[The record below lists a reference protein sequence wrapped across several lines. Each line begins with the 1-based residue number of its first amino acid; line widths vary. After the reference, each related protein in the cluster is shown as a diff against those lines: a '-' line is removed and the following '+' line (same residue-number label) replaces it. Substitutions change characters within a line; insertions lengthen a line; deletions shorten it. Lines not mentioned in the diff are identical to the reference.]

1 MTDTPLPFAPFQPS
15 PPTVPEKPAE
25 TPKQK
30 AAREKREK
38 KAAAAE
44 KDHAR
49 EVAAAERPPSRQ
61 KRRSTGT
68 PKASKRAPKFDLQTI
83 LAAASTLKEA
93 DMSAFEKMIGM
104 LQDAGKPGRDRLLA
118 ALGKVFS
125 LAIQLKVVKFV
136 EQKRGRRKKKH
147 PKHTHTKRSA
157 VVRPLS

>member
-15 PPTVPEKPAE
+15 PPTQPVAEKPTKAKSE
-25 TPKQK
+25 TAKQK
-30 AAREKREK
+30 AAREKREA
-38 KAAAAE
+38 KAAT
-44 KDHAR
+44 KPYPDQTDR
-49 EVAAAERPPSRQ
+49 VLAAAPRQ

-93 DMSAFEKMIGM
+93 DMPAFEKMIGM

-125 LAIQLKVVKFV
+125 
-136 EQKRGRRKKKH
+136 
-147 PKHTHTKRSA
+147 
-157 VVRPLS
+157 